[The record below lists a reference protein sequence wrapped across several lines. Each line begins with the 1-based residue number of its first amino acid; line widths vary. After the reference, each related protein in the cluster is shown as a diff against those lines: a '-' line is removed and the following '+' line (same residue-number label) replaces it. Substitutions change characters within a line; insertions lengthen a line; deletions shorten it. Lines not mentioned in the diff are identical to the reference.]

1 MRNIKSFMVM
11 VALLALSA
19 CGQGQLVSRNAAVE
33 RPSVGAAPEEGKLV
47 VVPVAYDVQAVNV
60 TVPRTLNVSER
71 NSFVPRAD
79 IVWHGDPLGDRY
91 DQVHAMIA
99 QAAATATVGMNAGPK
114 VEVDIEI
121 TRFHALTPKARYTTG
136 GNYATHFLLTV
147 RDMATGEILD
157 GPRAVVAD
165 THATGGLR
173 AMEEE
178 AAGITQKVVIES
190 HVAKVLMHELSQRV
204 VPADEAA
211 SARMASA
218 AGPMPQA
225 VTRQAFLPADLGLA
239 GAVAR

>member
-1 MRNIKSFMVM
+1 MRRFKSVLML
-11 VALLALSA
+11 VAALALSA
-19 CGQGQLVSRNAAVE
+19 CSQGQLVGRSDTRDAPTA
-33 RPSVGAAPEEGKLV
+33 GHAAPGRGKLV
-47 VVPVAYDVQAVNV
+47 LVPASYDVQSVKV
-60 TVPRTLNVSER
+60 DVPRSLKVSER

-91 DQVHAMIA
+91 NQVQAIVA
-99 QAAATATVGMNAGPK
+99 QAASTATLGMKVGPK

-147 RDMATGEILD
+147 RDIATGEILD

-165 THATGGLR
+165 VHGSGGLR

-190 HVAKVLMHELSQRV
+190 HLTRVLMRELTQRL
-204 VPADEAA
+204 VPADQATVAA
-211 SARMASA
+211 VPPVPA
-218 AGPMPQA
+218 AD
-225 VTRQAFLPADLGLA
+225 VTRQAFLPGDLGV
-239 GAVAR
+239 AVTPN